1 MFKECSKELL
11 NAQTS
16 MSNKMKVYQVKAID
30 IQISVHNHESNVT
43 KKEINQTITK
53 EINGGRNITMQLLI
67 KDKITKNINGG
78 RNIIMQL
85 LIQDILNSVFLSL
98 LV

>member
-1 MFKECSKELL
+1 MFKEFSKELL
-11 NAQTS
+11 NPHTS
-16 MSNKMKVYQVKAID
+16 MPIKMKVCQIKAID

-43 KKEINQTITK
+43 RKEINQTITK
-53 EINGGRNITMQLLI
+53 NINGGRNITMQLLI

-78 RNIIMQL
+78 RNIIMQI